1 MKPSYRLT
9 TQYAVRAAFWESMP
23 GHIRPGF
30 IACGRSEKTGRLVYR
45 RRTQNEYPAT
55 VRCAFVDYVDSL
67 SRDGVISST
76 LAHNVT
82 L

>member
-1 MKPSYRLT
+1 MKTSYRLT
-9 TQYAVRAAFWESMP
+9 SQAAVRAAFWESMP

-45 RRTQNEYPAT
+45 RRTQNEYPAH
-55 VRCAFVDYVDSL
+55 VRTAFVDYVDSL
-67 SRDGVISST
+67 AKGGEISPGLTDS
-76 LAHNVT
+76 VT